1 MANHSMLMG
10 VGEGAGQR
18 DRTDVDI
25 GTLSL
30 RIPHL
35 VFSISAGWDEEVA

>member
-18 DRTDVDI
+18 DRTDVGI

-35 VFSISAGWDEEVA
+35 VFSISADWDEEVA